1 MACEGGGGG
10 GRGGGGGGGGWAMHS
25 LETSAELLCSG
36 GADGWGGG
44 GGWGGVN
51 GSHLETAQASK
62 AGHNKLD
69 MSALCGRLQASG
81 VRRRDPPAR
90 RH

>member
-36 GADGWGGG
+36 GADGWVGVGL
-44 GGWGGVN
+44 GGVN